1 MALPSARC
9 YLRSPYHVYLER
21 AALSVIQIEL
31 YIYTGTLT
39 TDKPALPTVTLWSNA
54 FLNSD
59 GNYEAEIDIS
69 PFCRDYIEVS
79 YSGSNTS
86 AAVWIEYDL
95 YYADDGDT
103 SFTLSSSVDLT
114 GLDGYGYF
122 EDGNNPPGS
131 SYVLQSSNYVI
142 VPRGKAIDVPILQD
156 NLDKFLL
163 ARGGALEYN
172 SGTLTTTEHTSN
184 VVYYVDTGFGP
195 TADRM
200 ILNWTSGSQTVVNIR
215 YVDECFNDP
224 VRINFV
230 NRYGAIQTLWCFG
243 RMKDSINVEST
254 QFKRN
259 LRSLGTYS
267 TARHQETILKKNGVT
282 KFNINTG
289 WYPEDFNVTF
299 QELILSEQ
307 VWIRVSSDLV
317 DGNKFSKSDTVY
329 PVHIETS
336 SLQFKK
342 RNYDKL
348 ISYDFSMRIANDKIN
363 TIR

>member
-9 YLRSPYHVYLER
+9 FLRSPYHVYLER

-39 TDKPALPTVTLWSNA
+39 TDKPATPTVTLWSNA

-69 PFCRDYIEVS
+69 PFCRDYVEVA

-103 SFTLSSSVDLT
+103 SFTLSTSVDLT

-122 EDGNNPPGS
+122 EEGNNPTGS
-131 SYVLQSSNYVI
+131 SNILQSSDYVI
-142 VPRGKAIDVPILQD
+142 VPRGQAIDVPILQD
-156 NLDKFLL
+156 NLDKYML
-163 ARGGALEYN
+163 ARGGALEYS
-172 SGTLTTTEHTSN
+172 SGPLTPTENTAN
-184 VVYYVDTGFGP
+184 VVYYADTGFGP

-200 ILNWTSGSQTVVNIR
+200 IVNLTSGSQIVLNIR

-224 VRINFV
+224 IRLNFV

-243 RMKDSINVEST
+243 RMKDSIQVEST
-254 QFKRN
+254 QYKRN
-259 LRSLGTYS
+259 LRSLGVYS
-267 TARHQETILKKNGVT
+267 TLRHQEHILTKNGVT

-299 QELILSEQ
+299 QELLLSEQ
-307 VWIRVSSDLV
+307 VWIRAQNKLVS
-317 DGNKFSKSDTVY
+317 GNKFALSTKTY

-342 RNYDKL
+342 RDYDKL
-348 ISYDFSMRIANDKIN
+348 ISYDFSMRISNDKIN